1 MLSRYFKEFCFMRK
15 KKKKK
20 SVYLS
25 GPISG
30 IPRRVYM
37 ERFAEA
43 ERMLR
48 AEGYEV
54 VNPTR
59 FLVCRWPWLYRLCGY
74 KATLCY
80 DLYRLMQCDG
90 IYVLPEWEISKG
102 ARIEYTIAL
111 IVNIRPLCNRHYRE
125 HMRQFIE
132 KQDYE

>member
-20 SVYLS
+20 LVYLS

-59 FLVCRWPWLYRLCGY
+59 FLVCLWPWLYRIVGY
-74 KATLCY
+74 HATLCY

-90 IYVLPEWEISKG
+90 ISLLPGWEHSKG
-102 ARIEYTIAL
+102 ARVEVSVAFHSDIEL
-111 IVNIRPLCNRHYRE
+111 VNSENYCE
-125 HMRQFIE
+125 HMRQFI
-132 KQDYE
+132 KQQTNE

>member
-1 MLSRYFKEFCFMRK
+1 MSK
-15 KKKKK
+15 KKKI
-20 SVYLS
+20 YIS
-25 GPISG
+25 GGISG

-59 FLVCRWPWLYRLCGY
+59 FLVCLWPWLYRIVGY
-74 KATLCY
+74 HATLCY

-90 IYVLPEWEISKG
+90 IFLLPGWEASKG
-102 ARIEYTIAL
+102 ARIEHSVVMHTGITIL
-111 IVNIRPLCNRHYRE
+111 SRNEYYE
-125 HMRQFIE
+125 HMENFIKGQQTQAPE
-132 KQDYE
+132 